1 MMVKS
6 MSLVAFSEFSD
17 IPPAAPAV
25 QLLLQLAADGNPCS
39 WPVTAVDFKG
49 WLEVGGCCCCLL
61 AAAFCC
67 LPLLHSLPVVDLASH
82 GLRTNQLQNA
92 AGRCQGF
99 YPARLSCQYYL

>member
-61 AAAFCC
+61 LLFAACRCC
-67 LPLLHSLPVVDLASH
+67 IHCLLLTLPRM
-82 GLRTNQLQNA
+82 G
-92 AGRCQGF
+92 
-99 YPARLSCQYYL
+99 